1 MSDIEK
7 EVICMCINTK
17 KKQSISPCKA
27 SKLRQL
33 HGVKGSRKIKM
44 LALQLDYY
52 IKEEARMKYLN
63 AQVILPDALVKEL
76 QTYVQ
81 GEYIYVPVEQKQQK
95 RWGEVSG
102 YRQELKQRNQQIKE
116 EYQNGI
122 SMECLS
128 EKYCLSV
135 YAVRKI
141 IYQK

>member
-1 MSDIEK
+1 MYQHPKEK
-7 EVICMCINTK
+7 
-17 KKQSISPCKA
+17 QRFSPCKA
-27 SKLRQL
+27 SKLRRL
-33 HGVKGSRKIKM
+33 HGVKDSRKIEM
-44 LALQLDYY
+44 LALQLDHH
-52 IKEEARMKYLN
+52 IKEEAYMKYFN

-76 QTYVQ
+76 QAYVQ
-81 GEYIYVPVEQKQQK
+81 GEYIYVPVEQEQQK

-102 YRQELKQRNQQIKE
+102 YRQELEQRNHQIKA

-122 SMECLS
+122 SMERLS

>member
-1 MSDIEK
+1 MYQHE
-7 EVICMCINTK
+7 K
-17 KKQSISPCKA
+17 KKQSFSPCKA
-27 SKLRQL
+27 SRLRRL
-33 HGVKGSRKIKM
+33 HGVKNSRKIKM
-44 LALQLDYY
+44 LALQLDYH

-81 GEYIYVPVEQKQQK
+81 GGYIYVPIEQEQQK

-102 YRQELKQRNQQIKE
+102 YRQELAQRNQRIKE
-116 EYQNGI
+116 EYQSGI

-128 EKYCLSV
+128 EKYCLSL